1 MADPAGQ
8 NGPIEYD
15 RQVNFTMKVVGSG
28 SVRPMEDKPRGKCRK
43 WQLRARTGLNPR
55 TGKYGEKTRIFYGT
69 YRQSLAALND
79 FIEEIEN
86 LKSSAPGRK
95 LTFQQLSDEWIAHRL
110 AMGQISHG
118 TELKNRTSLRALCW
132 HIGQAKAS
140 KIEPYMITDAMKA
153 LMSGD
158 SPSGRKLSGSTVRTV
173 IITANYMYKSYAI
186 PNALAEYNP
195 FEQVELPK
203 DDTKERK
210 PLTDEQQAQLMQMC
224 PPTDH
229 HYVAVALALYGG
241 LRRGEIISLLWGD
254 VDLLDGIIMLPNTKG
269 GRDLIPIPISHK
281 LTSYLLEW
289 KERQQRRMYGFE
301 VTQTDK
307 THVCANELGDILSGS
322 TLGHWWSDHRD
333 GFGCQGVHLHD
344 LRHTFAT
351 NLARKNVH
359 PKAIQGLLRH
369 KDEKLSLRV
378 YTHVNT
384 EQMREAVSFLE

>member
-1 MADPAGQ
+1 
-8 NGPIEYD
+8 
-15 RQVNFTMKVVGSG
+15 MKVSGNG
-28 SVRPMEDKPRGKCRK
+28 SVRPMENKPRGKCRK

-55 TGKYGEKTRIFYGT
+55 TGKYGEKTRTFYGT

-79 FIEEIEN
+79 FIDEIEN

-95 LTFQQLSDEWIAHRL
+95 LTFQQLSDEWIAHRF
-110 AMGQISHG
+110 AMGQISEG
-118 TELKNRTSLRALCW
+118 TARKNRTSLRALCW

-158 SPSGRKLSGSTVRTV
+158 SPSGRALSGSTIRTV

-186 PNALAEYNP
+186 PNALAEQNP
-195 FEQVELPK
+195 FECVELPNN
-203 DDTKERK
+203 DTKERQ
-210 PLTDEQQAQLMQMC
+210 PLSEDQQIQLMKNC

-241 LRRGEIISLLWGD
+241 LRRGEIINLLWGD
-254 VDLLDGIIMLPNTKG
+254 VDLLNGIIMLPNTKG
-269 GRDLIPIPISHK
+269 GSDLIPIPISNK
-281 LTSYLLEW
+281 LNNYLLEW
-289 KERQQRRMYGFE
+289 KERQARRMYGFE

-322 TLGHWWSDHRD
+322 TLGHWWSSNRSKL
-333 GFGCQGVHLHD
+333 GCSDVRLHD

-369 KDEKLSLRV
+369 KDEKMSLRV
-378 YTHVNT
+378 YTHVNI
-384 EQMREAVSFLE
+384 EQMRNAVSFLE

>member
-1 MADPAGQ
+1 
-8 NGPIEYD
+8 
-15 RQVNFTMKVVGSG
+15 MKVVGSG

-55 TGKYGEKTRIFYGT
+55 TGKYGEKTRTFYGT

-95 LTFQQLSDEWIAHRL
+95 LTFQQLSDEWIAHRFS
-110 AMGQISHG
+110 MGQISEG
-118 TELKNRTSLRALCW
+118 TERKNRTSLRALCW
-132 HIGQAKAS
+132 HIGHAKAA
-140 KIEPYMITDAMKA
+140 KIEPYMITDAVKA
-153 LMSGD
+153 LMTGD
-158 SPSGRKLSGSTVRTV
+158 SPSGRRISGSTARTI

-186 PNALAEYNP
+186 PNGLAEYNP

-203 DDTKERK
+203 EDTKERK
-210 PLTDEQQAQLMQMC
+210 PLTEEQQTKLMQMC

-241 LRRGEIISLLWGD
+241 LRRGEIINLLWGD

-269 GRDLIPIPISHK
+269 GSDLTPIPISHK

-289 KERQQRRMYGFE
+289 KERQERRMYGFD
-301 VTQTDK
+301 VVQTDE
-307 THVCANELGDILSGS
+307 THVCANELGDCFTGS
-322 TLGHWWSDHRD
+322 TLGHWWSDNREKL
-333 GFGCQGVHLHD
+333 GCPDVHLHD

-384 EQMREAVSFLE
+384 EQMRNAVSFLG